1 MSIEQVARQ
10 VIDCWESHNLNKVL
24 GILTDDFVLTGPA
37 PQPLP
42 KEAYAVFQSVN
53 NEAFPDWSFNA
64 GSAQVDGSRVTYP
77 IRITA
82 THTGVLDVSKL
93 GIPVPPIAATGKTIQ
108 LPAEKLIFTVVGDK
122 VTACHA
128 EVGPHGGMVG
138 ILEQLGVQLG
148 AH

>member
-53 NEAFPDWSFNA
+53 VKIAE
-64 GSAQVDGSRVTYP
+64 
-77 IRITA
+77 RI
-82 THTGVLDVSKL
+82 L
-93 GIPVPPIAATGKTIQ
+93 KTI
-108 LPAEKLIFTVVGDK
+108 
-122 VTACHA
+122 
-128 EVGPHGGMVG
+128 G
-138 ILEQLGVQLG
+138 IKIPRTSVLKSARSPLV
-148 AH
+148 